1 MGKFDGR
8 TSRLFYDIKAIQKE
22 QNLTSVIGQAIVTII
37 PKKSGISRLKQFLT
51 M

>member
-22 QNLTSVIGQAIVTII
+22 QKQSRKNRNNLNGN
-37 PKKSGISRLKQFLT
+37 KKIEAK
-51 M
+51 MK